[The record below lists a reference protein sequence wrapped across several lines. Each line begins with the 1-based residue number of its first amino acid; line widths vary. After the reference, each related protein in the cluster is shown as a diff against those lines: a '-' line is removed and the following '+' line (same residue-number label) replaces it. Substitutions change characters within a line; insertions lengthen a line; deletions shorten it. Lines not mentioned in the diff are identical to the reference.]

1 MIRQI
6 KSAFRE
12 HLAQLDWMDRHTLKL
27 AMEKA
32 DAITDMIGFPDFILN
47 EKKLNK
53 RYEAVSRETLGQATE
68 SDVFLF
74 AF

>member
-1 MIRQI
+1 
-6 KSAFRE
+6 
-12 HLAQLDWMDRHTLKL
+12 MDRHTLKL